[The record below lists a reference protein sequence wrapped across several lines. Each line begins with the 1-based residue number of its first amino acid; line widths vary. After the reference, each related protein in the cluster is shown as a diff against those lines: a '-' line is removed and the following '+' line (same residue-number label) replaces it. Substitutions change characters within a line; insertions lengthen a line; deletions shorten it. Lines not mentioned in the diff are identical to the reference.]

1 MRLINIKNI
10 QNLKKSLRTSTSNSD
25 NQVNNEVKQYGGYFD
40 LRIDEVP
47 LVNNE

>member
-10 QNLKKSLRTSTSNSD
+10 QNLKKSLRTSKLNPD
-25 NQVNNEVKQYGGYFD
+25 NQVNNEVEQYGGYFD